1 MTLNQSFGWE
11 VYTLAIK
18 PSMKMVASPITV
30 KSAESYNTQRPN
42 KQNIEN
48 AASESIVA
56 TCLDKYEQIVF
67 SAEPDMEI
75 VAESPEVKK
84 YFETWI
90 KTIGKSAGSRTWDF
104 FVRSLLRYD
113 IGYGL
118 VPTEIV
124 YNTLGNDI
132 VDLDIVNPVTFD
144 YAKNSYD
151 NIALDKFGKP
161 LGYVQTVSLGTSTD
175 RGDPTPEG
183 VSLQNQI
190 FIDKKRIALFKL
202 TELGDGFYPYG
213 KVEEVYTHIKQLRA
227 AHETLMYVIYRFP
240 LLLAKVGDPN
250 HEPVP
255 ETIRDVSLSLKD
267 ADAKH
272 NLATAYYNEISVI
285 YPDIVRL
292 IEILQYFKELII
304 AGMGV
309 PYILATGK
317 PAPGSNRATAKMEIG
332 VFLVACKDYI
342 NRILKTIEEQ
352 IFAKI
357 CELKGFVEVPTI
369 KWGEMKIPGLESL
382 MSEAWLQG
390 GTKSEKDSERQQA
403 KMEAKDTSTG
413 EEYDESN

>member
-18 PSMKMVASPITV
+18 PSMKMVASPINV
-30 KSAESYNTQRPN
+30 KSAESYNTKRPE

-56 TCLDKYEQIVF
+56 ICLDKYEQIVF
-67 SAEPDMEI
+67 SADPDMEI
-75 VAESPEVKK
+75 VAESPEIKQ
-84 YFETWI
+84 YFESWI
-90 KTIGKSAGSRTWDF
+90 RTVGKSAGNRTWDSF
-104 FVRSLLRYD
+104 LRSLLRYQLV
-113 IGYGL
+113 YGL
-118 VPTEIV
+118 VPVEMV
-124 YNTLGNDI
+124 YNTKGDDI
-132 VDLDIVNPVTFD
+132 VDLDIVNPITFD
-144 YAKNSYD
+144 YAKGSYG

-161 LGYVQTVSLGTSTD
+161 IGYVQTLPVGAPS
-175 RGDPTPEG
+175 RGDPAPEG
-183 VSLQNQI
+183 VSLQNQM

-255 ETIRDVSLSLKD
+255 ETIRDVSISLKD

-332 VFLVACKDYI
+332 VYIVTCEDYI
-342 NRILKTIEEQ
+342 NRTLKNIEEQ

-357 CELKGFVEVPTI
+357 CELKGFAEVPTI
-369 KWGEMKIPGLESL
+369 KWGEVKIPGLESL

-390 GTKSEKDSERQQA
+390 GTKSERDSEKQQA

-413 EEYDESN
+413 EEHDESN